1 MRKLTS
7 QTSKT
12 ATRSWY
18 FLPLSAL
25 TRQIRTAGIKTKAF
39 RFIVWDKS
47 VPSSETSNFRLPF
60 MTSGTSDSLFQ
71 LTINCLRRTLRVSS
85 VMFKSCQSLGLAFKR
100 TLQSWLQIW
109 YFPSIK
115 DEFCFQNNLKLI
127 FFHPFCL

>member
-1 MRKLTS
+1 MGPYTMRKLTS

-60 MTSGTSDSLFQ
+60 MTSGTSLLTVWEKLGECEVWSL
-71 LTINCLRRTLRVSS
+71 RAVK
-85 VMFKSCQSLGLAFKR
+85 VLGLHLKELFSPGCKFDISR
-100 TLQSWLQIW
+100 
-109 YFPSIK
+109 PSRMNFVSKI
-115 DEFCFQNNLKLI
+115 EVN
-127 FFHPFCL
+127 FFSPFCL